1 MTLTLL
7 QALLGWC
14 VVINFGVLM
23 LWFLLYASAKEWL
36 YRLHSRWFSLSKE
49 RYETVHLAGMAA
61 YKLAI
66 WLFNLA
72 PYIALH
78 LIR

>member
-1 MTLTLL
+1 MTLSQW

-14 VVINFGVLM
+14 AVINYGVLL
-23 LWFLLYASAKEWL
+23 LWFALYASAKEWL
-36 YRLHSRWFSLSKE
+36 YRLHGRWFSLSKE
-49 RYETVHLAGMAA
+49 RYETVHLAGMTG

-66 WLFNLA
+66 WLFNIA